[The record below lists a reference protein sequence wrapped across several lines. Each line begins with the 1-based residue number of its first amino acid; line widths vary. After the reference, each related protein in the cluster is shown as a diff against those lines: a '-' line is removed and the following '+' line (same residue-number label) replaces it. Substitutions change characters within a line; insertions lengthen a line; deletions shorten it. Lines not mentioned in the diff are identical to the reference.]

1 MANYIGYAR
10 SNFFA
15 VVDEAAFDL
24 VCAKWGL
31 CKIADADAG
40 VGFYPD
46 DAVWEDHSL
55 PSTPRASWREAHE
68 ETDADGYIADDY
80 NGPDLLD
87 DLAPLLADD
96 GVAVVMDVGH
106 EKVMYVGGSATA
118 INNRG
123 ERESVSLE
131 DIYERAVRLGG
142 RVTRAIG

>member
-1 MANYIGYAR
+1 MVSYIGYAR

-24 VCAKWGL
+24 FCAKWGL
-31 CKIADADAG
+31 CKIADAGAG

-46 DAVWEDHSL
+46 DGVWEDHSL
-55 PSTPRASWREAHE
+55 PSAPRASWREAHE
-68 ETDADGYIADDY
+68 ETDTDGYIADDY
-80 NGPDLLD
+80 DGPDLLD

-131 DIYERAVRLGG
+131 DIYERAARLGG
-142 RVTRAIG
+142 CVTRAIG